1 MRQIFAAVFVMI
13 VIISFIVVAFT
24 LTQVQEEEQRLKANF
39 EQRSRLLADSLKET
53 VQPNFISKSDEQLQR
68 LVDKFESLERLA
80 GMAIY
85 DNKGNTVATSSSLI
99 AQVLKTQKI
108 AEDAMDADKET
119 GDFVELNNE
128 KMYFLATPLHDGES
142 VVGALLIAQ
151 NAGFIDTRLNEIW
164 RTNLLRLFIQA
175 SLIFV
180 AILLIIRWLIYE
192 PTKSL
197 VKFLQS
203 ARTGDLEQ
211 NSPSLPASLF
221 FRPLVKEISSI
232 RGSLIEARI
241 TANEEAK
248 LGLQKFDSPWTEQRL
263 KVFVKDVLKGRT
275 IFMVSNREP
284 YIHTK
289 NGRDINYYV
298 PASGMVTAIEPIMQ
312 ACGGM
317 WIAQGSGN
325 ADRLTVDKDDK
336 LKVPPDEPKYTLK
349 RVWLTEKEEAGYYY
363 GFSNEGLWPLCHIA
377 YTRPTF
383 KKEDWEEY
391 KKVNG
396 KFAQNILSEI
406 KNIER
411 PIVLIQDFQL
421 ALVPRMIK
429 NSRPDASVGIF
440 WHIPWP
446 NSESFSVCP
455 WKKEIIDGILGA
467 DLIGFQTQL
476 HCNNFI
482 ETVSREIE
490 SLLDFEQLTITR
502 QSHTSYIKAFPISIA
517 FPNPSKNKDTN
528 FDSKELLKSLNVK
541 TKYIGVGVDRLD
553 YTKGILERLKAI
565 EIFLKKNPTYIS
577 NFTFLQIAAP
587 SRSKIKQYQKF
598 SEDVDKE
605 VERINNLFRKNG
617 WKPILLFKRHH
628 SREEIDQ
635 FYKVANICLV
645 TSLHDGMNLVA
656 KEFVAARSDNK
667 GVLILSQFTGASREL
682 KDALIVNPYN
692 GEQTAEAIKL
702 ALELSPSEQTKKMKR
717 MREVVKNYNIYRWS
731 AELLKTIINI

>member
-180 AILLIIRWLIYE
+180 AILLIIRWFIYE

-692 GEQTAEAIKL
+692 GEQTAEAIKA

>member
-1 MRQIFAAVFVMI
+1 MKQIFGAVFVVI

-24 LTQVQEEEQRLKANF
+24 VTQVQEEDQRLKVNL
-39 EQRSRLLADSLKET
+39 EQRSILLADSLKET
-53 VQPNFISKSDEQLQR
+53 VQPNFINKSDEQLQK
-68 LVDKFESLERLA
+68 LVDKFESQERLA

-85 DNKGNTVATSSSLI
+85 DNKGNTIATSSSLI
-99 AQVLKTQKI
+99 AQVNKTQKI
-108 AEDAMDADKET
+108 AEDAMDGDKAT
-119 GDFVELNNE
+119 SDFAEFNNE
-128 KMYFLATPLHDGES
+128 KMYLLAIPLHYEKS
-142 VVGALLIAQ
+142 VVGALMIAQ
-151 NAGFIDTRLNEIW
+151 NIGFIDTRLNEIW
-164 RTNLLRLFIQA
+164 QTNLLRLFIQA
-175 SLIFV
+175 SLISV
-180 AILLIIRWLIYE
+180 AILLIIQWLIYK
-192 PTKSL
+192 PVRNL
-197 VKFLQS
+197 VKFLKS
-203 ARTGDLEQ
+203 ARIGGLEQ

-221 FRPLVKEISSI
+221 FRPLIKEISSI

-248 LGLQKFDSPWTEQRL
+248 LGLQKLDSPWTEQRL
-263 KVFVKDVLKGRT
+263 KVFVKDILKDRT

-289 NGRDINYYV
+289 SGRNINYHI

-317 WIAQGSGN
+317 WIAQGSGD

-349 RVWLTEKEEAGYYY
+349 RVWLTEKEEAGYYF
-363 GFSNEGLWPLCHIA
+363 GFSNNGLWPLCHIA

-396 KFAQNILSEI
+396 KFAQNVLSEI
-406 KNIER
+406 KGHER

-429 NSRPDASVGIF
+429 DSRPDASVGIF

-482 ETVSREIE
+482 ETVGREIE
-490 SLLDFEQLTITR
+490 SLIDFEQLTITK
-502 QSHTSYIKAFPISIA
+502 QEHTSYVKAFPISIA
-517 FPNPSKNKDTN
+517 FPNPSKNKDAN
-528 FDSKELLKSLNVK
+528 FDSKKLLKSLNIK

-565 EIFLKKNPTYIS
+565 EIFLKKYPAYVG
-577 NFTFLQIAAP
+577 NFTFIQIAAP
-587 SRSKIKQYQKF
+587 SRSKIKEYQKF
-598 SEDVDKE
+598 TEAVEKE

-617 WKPILLFKRHH
+617 WKPILFFKRHH
-628 SREEIDQ
+628 TREEIDRL
-635 FYKVANICLV
+635 YKLANVCLV

-656 KEFVAARSDNK
+656 KEFVAARNDNK
-667 GVLILSQFTGASREL
+667 GVLILSQFTGAAREL
-682 KDALIVNPYN
+682 KDALIINPYN
-692 GEQTAEAIKL
+692 GEQTAEAIKI
-702 ALELSPSEQTKKMKR
+702 ALELSPLEQTKRMR
-717 MREVVKNYNIYRWS
+717 QMREVVKNYC
-731 AELLKTIINI
+731 

>member
-312 ACGGM
+312 ACGGV

-645 TSLHDGMNLVA
+645 TSHMMG
-656 KEFVAARSDNK
+656 
-667 GVLILSQFTGASREL
+667 
-682 KDALIVNPYN
+682 
-692 GEQTAEAIKL
+692 
-702 ALELSPSEQTKKMKR
+702 
-717 MREVVKNYNIYRWS
+717 
-731 AELLKTIINI
+731 